1 MLLKFAVQNFRG
13 FKDRIEL
20 DLSHPNH
27 YDFNTYAVKNGI
39 VKNGIIYGP
48 NGSGKSNFGL
58 AIFDIVNHLSQKV
71 KKRDYY
77 YNFSYAGNPFGLVK
91 FEYTFRFDNQLI
103 EYQYKKNHEAVLV
116 EEAVWV
122 NGELYLKRDTHGL
135 YTGEFTMAE
144 QIKRDFL
151 ASERQVSLLSYLW
164 SNYPLAENHVL
175 ARLRSFVD
183 TMLWYQCLDCREFIG
198 YDNTPTDNIEE
209 YIIKNDLVGD
219 FAHFLEEVSGQ
230 QFHLE
235 NSNNQQNPTER
246 PVLMSRYEDSGITA
260 RIPFFQ
266 IASTGTKA
274 LELLFFWMRRAAKAS
289 FIFIDEFDAF
299 YHFKLSFA
307 VCQQLF
313 QMPSCQLFLS
323 SHNTYLMTNDL
334 LRPDCHFLLDGG
346 KIKPLVDCTEK
357 ELRFAHNIEKLYRGG
372 TFVI

>member
-1 MLLKFAVQNFRG
+1 MLLKFAVQNYKG
-13 FKDRIEL
+13 FKERIEW

-27 YDFNTYAVKNGI
+27 YDFNTHVIKNGV

-58 AIFDIVNHLSQKV
+58 AIFDLVNHLSQKV
-71 KKRDYY
+71 KKSDYY
-77 YNFSYAGNPFGLVK
+77 NNYTYAGNPLGSVK
-91 FEYTFRFDNQLI
+91 YEYTFRLDNR
-103 EYQYKKNHEAVLV
+103 LV
-116 EEAVWV
+116 EYTYSKSHAASLEKEELMVD
-122 NGELYLKRDTHGL
+122 GSLYLRRDEHDL
-135 YTGEFTMAE
+135 FSGEFTIAE

-164 SNYPLAENHVL
+164 SNYPLPENHVL

-198 YDNTPTDNIEE
+198 FDNTPTDNIEE
-209 YIIKNDLVGD
+209 YIIKNDLTND
-219 FAHFLEEVSGQ
+219 FSEFLLEVSGQ
-230 QFHLE
+230 RFVLDT
-235 NSNNQQNPTER
+235 SYNQQNPTER
-246 PVLMSRYEDSGITA
+246 PVLMSMYDSIGYKVSV
-260 RIPFFQ
+260 PFFQ

-274 LELLFFWMRRAAKAS
+274 LELLYFWMKRAEKAS

-313 QMPSCQLFLS
+313 KIPNCQIFLS
-323 SHNTYLMTNDL
+323 SHNTYLMSNDL
-334 LRPDCHFLLDGG
+334 LRPDCNFVLADG
-346 KIKPLVDCTEK
+346 KIKPLIDCTEK

>member
-1 MLLKFAVQNFRG
+1 MLLKFAVQNYRG
-13 FKDRIEL
+13 FKERIEW

-27 YDFNTYAVKNGI
+27 YDFNTHVIKNGVI
-39 VKNGIIYGP
+39 KNGIIYGP

-58 AIFDIVNHLSQKV
+58 AIFDLVNHLTQKV

-77 YNFSYAGNPFGLVK
+77 HNFPYAGNPFGPVE
-91 FEYTFRFDNQLI
+91 FEYTFSFDNKI
-103 EYQYKKNHEAVLV
+103 VEYLYSKSHEASLEK
-116 EEAVWV
+116 EELRV
-122 NGELYLKRDTHGL
+122 NGSLYLKRDTHEL

-175 ARLRSFVD
+175 ARIRSFVD

-198 YDNTPTDNIEE
+198 FDNTPTDNIEE
-209 YIIKNDLVGD
+209 YIIKNNLVSD
-219 FAHFLEEVSGQ
+219 FSHFLKEVSGQ
-230 QFHLE
+230 KFHLE
-235 NSNNQQNPTER
+235 TSTNKQNPTER
-246 PVLMSRYEDSGITA
+246 PVLMSTYDDRGIKVQM
-260 RIPFFQ
+260 PFYQ

-274 LELLFFWMRRAAKAS
+274 LELLFFWMSRADKAS

-313 QMPSCQLFLS
+313 QMPNCQLFLS

-334 LRPDCHFLLDGG
+334 LRPDCHFLLDEGR
-346 KIKPLVDCTEK
+346 IKPLVDCTEK